1 MEVCNEWIGYF
12 RNNGDECWSFLPY
25 RRLAMDVDAV
35 TTSHNRLNIN
45 KIKFLTLLY
54 NNYNN
59 WMRDYNWGGIWWDF
73 IMVNK

>member
-1 MEVCNEWIGYF
+1 
-12 RNNGDECWSFLPY
+12 
-25 RRLAMDVDAV
+25 MDVDAV